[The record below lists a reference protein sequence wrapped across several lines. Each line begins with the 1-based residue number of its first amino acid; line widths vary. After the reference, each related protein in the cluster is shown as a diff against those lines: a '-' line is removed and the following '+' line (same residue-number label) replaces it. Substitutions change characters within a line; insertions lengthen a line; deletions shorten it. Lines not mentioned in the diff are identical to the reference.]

1 MIEVFRHTKR
11 DLGIA
16 FVLGCLM
23 EFGIWYPVYRADSDP
38 FTAGQYAWLERLQE
52 PGVRVAYFAWHILR
66 PRNYPASAY
75 LASACG
81 FAVLVTLWSAAA
93 LTVLWTVRFFWLKRN
108 SK

>member
-81 FAVLVTLWSAAA
+81 FAVFLTLCTAPSPP
-93 LTVLWTVRFFWLKRN
+93 VFFPFP
-108 SK
+108 SSSSHTHS